1 MRKIVLTLLSIGS
14 LYILSYN
21 FMSCN
26 TSSVRNGK
34 VEYVE
39 DTVSNIDP
47 HSFRS
52 RKLESEESTTIFKNF
67 YIPYGKDSLL
77 MIPDWAIE
85 NLYSSPLEAYRKK
98 YKNYEEFENTFL
110 YSSKMLPDRLNWSY
124 HIGINPDVMYDY
136 HHMPFDD
143 FMKKY
148 LYVEGKDTMAIINDT
163 TLAYCLDKHGYH
175 CFFDYMQNGKTKVEK
190 SRYIIQL
197 RQSRVNDGDRFD

>member
-1 MRKIVLTLLSIGS
+1 
-14 LYILSYN
+14 
-21 FMSCN
+21 MSCN
-26 TSSVRNGK
+26 TSSVGNKK

-39 DTVSNIDP
+39 DTVSNIDL

-52 RKLESEESTTIFKNF
+52 WEQESDESSTIYKNF

-77 MIPDWAIE
+77 MIPDWVIE
-85 NLYSSPLEAYRKK
+85 SLYSSPLESYHKK

-110 YSSKMLPDRLNWSY
+110 YGSKMLADRLNWSY
-124 HIGINPDVMYDY
+124 HIGINHDVMYDY
-136 HHMPFDD
+136 CNMQFDD

-148 LYVEGKDTMAIINDT
+148 LYIEGKDTMAMINDT

-190 SRYIIQL
+190 SRYIH
-197 RQSRVNDGDRFD
+197 SRD

>member
-26 TSSVRNGK
+26 TSSVRNRK

-77 MIPDWAIE
+77 MIPDWVIE
-85 NLYSSPLEAYRKK
+85 SLYSSPLEAYRKK
-98 YKNYEEFENTFL
+98 YKNYEKFENTFL
-110 YSSKMLPDRLNWSY
+110 YSSKMLADRLNWSY
-124 HIGINPDVMYDY
+124 HIGINHDVMYDY
-136 HHMPFDD
+136 CHMPFDD

-148 LYVEGKDTMAIINDT
+148 LYVEGKDTMAMINDT

-197 RQSRVNDGDRFD
+197 RQSRVNDGDRL

>member
-26 TSSVRNGK
+26 TSSVRNRK

-77 MIPDWAIE
+77 MIPDWVIE
-85 NLYSSPLEAYRKK
+85 SLYSSPLEAYRKK
-98 YKNYEEFENTFL
+98 YKNYEKFENTFL
-110 YSSKMLPDRLNWSY
+110 YSSKMRADRLNWAY
-124 HIGINPDVMYDY
+124 HIGINHDVMYDY
-136 HHMPFDD
+136 CHMPFDD
-143 FMKKY
+143 FMKKIP
-148 LYVEGKDTMAIINDT
+148 V
-163 TLAYCLDKHGYH
+163 C
-175 CFFDYMQNGKTKVEK
+175 
-190 SRYIIQL
+190 
-197 RQSRVNDGDRFD
+197 